1 MAVNQYSLIT
11 LDNVVKF
18 IGQDSFNSDDSDLI
32 EDLINR
38 VSTMFES
45 YMDRNI
51 ITREYTERHDGNGVM
66 ALFPKQSKITTISG
80 IWDDYDWNF
89 TDDELID
96 ADEYTITDDEGYIV
110 FKNISLGNYKQNI
123 KIIYTAGYTT
133 TPDDLVQSCI
143 TEVSRMFKNR
153 LEVDITAQTLAD
165 GSVSYSA
172 KTFLPITVS
181 TLNKYKRISIV

>member
-38 VSTMFES
+38 VSSLFES

-51 ITREYTERHDGNGVM
+51 LTREYTEYHDGGGNAV
-66 ALFPKQSKITTISG
+66 LFPKQPKITTISG
-80 IWDDYDWNF
+80 IWDDYDWDY
-89 TDDELID
+89 TDDDLVD
-96 ADEYTITDDEGYIV
+96 ADDYKIVDELYVVLKNTTFNNYT
-110 FKNISLGNYKQNI
+110 QNI

-133 TPDDLVQSCI
+133 TPDDLVQACI
-143 TEVSRMFKNR
+143 TEVARMFKNR
-153 LEVDITAQTLAD
+153 LEVDIQSQTLAD
-165 GSVSYSA
+165 GSVTYFT
-172 KTFLPITVS
+172 KTLLPITKL
-181 TLNKYKRISIV
+181 TLDKYKRISII

>member
-1 MAVNQYSLIT
+1 MAVNSFSLIS

-38 VSTMFES
+38 VSTLFES

-51 ITREYTERHDGNGVM
+51 LSREYTEYHDGGGNAV
-66 ALFPKQSKITTISG
+66 LFPKQPKITTVSG
-80 IWDDYDWNF
+80 IWDDYDW
-89 TDDELID
+89 DYADDDLVDADDYKIVDELYVILKN
-96 ADEYTITDDEGYIV
+96 TTFNNYI
-110 FKNISLGNYKQNI
+110 QNI
-123 KIIYTAGYTT
+123 KIIYTAGFTS
-133 TPDDLVQSCI
+133 TPLDLVQACI
-143 TEVSRMFKNR
+143 TETARMFKNR

-172 KTFLPITVS
+172 KTFLPLTIA
-181 TLNKYKRISIV
+181 TLNRYKRISIV